1 LSATKQGSAV
11 LIGQGLSCLLT
22 FCRSGATLAFAI
34 MNDAVKIETR
44 SEYTRGELDRD
55 QLKPSPFDQF
65 ALWFE
70 QAIAAKVVEPN
81 AMSLATV
88 GADHRP
94 LVRTVLLKMY
104 DQRGFV
110 FFTNFESRK
119 ARQIA
124 ENANVS
130 LLFPWLALERQVI
143 VCGAAE
149 KISTAESLSYF
160 ITRPRGSQLGAW
172 VSAQS
177 SVITTRSLL
186 VQKWEEMKR
195 KFGEGE
201 VPLPSFWGGYR
212 VVPREIEFWQ
222 GRPSRLH
229 DRFLYTRQLDGS
241 WKIDR
246 LAP

>member
-1 LSATKQGSAV
+1 
-11 LIGQGLSCLLT
+11 LT
-22 FCRSGATLAFAI
+22 FWLFGATLRE
-34 MNDAVKIETR
+34 DAATIGNVMKIEIR
-44 SEYTRGELDRD
+44 SEYTRGALARAA
-55 QLKPSPFDQF
+55 LKPSPFDQF
-65 ALWFE
+65 ALWFQ
-70 QAIAAKVVEPN
+70 QAVDAKVVEPN
-81 AMSLATV
+81 AMSLATT
-88 GADHRP
+88 GADQRP
-94 LVRTVLLKMY
+94 LVRTVLLKSY
-104 DQRGFV
+104 DERGFV

-143 VCGAAE
+143 ICGSAE
-149 KISTAESLSYF
+149 RISTAESLAYF

-186 VQKWEEMKR
+186 EQKWEEMKR

-229 DRFLYTRQLDGS
+229 DRFLYTRQPDAT
-241 WKIDR
+241 WTIAR

>member
-1 LSATKQGSAV
+1 
-11 LIGQGLSCLLT
+11 
-22 FCRSGATLAFAI
+22 
-34 MNDAVKIETR
+34 MNDAIKIESR
-44 SEYTRGELDRD
+44 SEYTRGELDRE
-55 QLKPSPFDQF
+55 QLKANPFDQF
-65 ALWFE
+65 ALWFQ
-70 QAIAAKVVEPN
+70 QAIEAKITEPN
-81 AMSLATV
+81 AMSLATA
-88 GADHRP
+88 GADLRP
-94 LVRTVLLKMY
+94 LVRTVLLKIF

-143 VCGAAE
+143 VSGSAE
-149 KISTAESLSYF
+149 KISTAESLAYF

-177 SVITTRSLL
+177 SIITTRSLL
-186 VQKWEEMKR
+186 EQQWEAMKR

-201 VPLPSFWGGYR
+201 VPLPEFWGGFR

-222 GRPSRLH
+222 GRASRLH
-229 DRFLYTRQLDGS
+229 DRFLYTRQPNGS
-241 WKIDR
+241 WIIDR

>member
-1 LSATKQGSAV
+1 
-11 LIGQGLSCLLT
+11 
-22 FCRSGATLAFAI
+22 
-34 MNDAVKIETR
+34 MNDAVKIESR

-55 QLKPSPFDQF
+55 QLKASPFDQF
-65 ALWFE
+65 AIWFQ
-70 QAIAAKVVEPN
+70 QAIEAKIVEPN
-81 AMSLATV
+81 AMSLATA
-88 GADHRP
+88 GADLRP
-94 LVRTVLLKMY
+94 LVRTVLLKIF

-143 VCGAAE
+143 ISGSAE
-149 KISTAESLSYF
+149 KVSKTESLAYF

-186 VQKWEEMKR
+186 EQQWDAMKR
-195 KFGEGE
+195 KFGQGE
-201 VPLPSFWGGYR
+201 VPLPDFWGGFR

-229 DRFLYTRQLDGS
+229 DRFLYTRQPDDS

>member
-1 LSATKQGSAV
+1 MPRRTIFRLPPGEFGAM
-11 LIGQGLSCLLT
+11 IGGVDNV
-22 FCRSGATLAFAI
+22 
-34 MNDAVKIETR
+34 MKIETR
-44 SEYTRGELDRD
+44 SEYTRRALDRER
-55 QLKPSPFDQF
+55 LKPSAFDQF
-65 ALWFE
+65 ELWFR
-70 QAIAAKVVEPN
+70 QAMEAGVIEPN
-81 AMSLATV
+81 AMSLATA
-88 GADHRP
+88 GADLRP
-94 LVRTVLLKMY
+94 LTRTVLLKSY

-119 ARQIA
+119 ARQMA
-124 ENANVS
+124 ENPNVS

-143 VCGAAE
+143 ICGPAE
-149 KISTAESLSYF
+149 KISTAESLAYF

-186 VQKWEEMKR
+186 EQKWEEMKR

-201 VPLPSFWGGYR
+201 VPLPTFWGGYR

-229 DRFLYTRQLDGS
+229 DRFLYTRRPDGS
-241 WKIDR
+241 WDIAR